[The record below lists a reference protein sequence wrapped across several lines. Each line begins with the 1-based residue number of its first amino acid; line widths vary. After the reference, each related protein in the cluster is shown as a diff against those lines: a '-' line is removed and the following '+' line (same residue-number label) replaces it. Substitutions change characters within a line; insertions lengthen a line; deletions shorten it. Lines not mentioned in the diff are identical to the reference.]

1 MATPHEPPTP
11 PPGGNDPADPVA
23 CLAPGCLAGRVA
35 VVTGGGTG
43 IGRATA
49 LALARLGAQ
58 VVVMGRREEKLAET
72 QSLVAA
78 GDLPITAIALDLRE
92 FDQVDAAL
100 DRILEQHTRVDLLVN
115 NAGGQFLAP
124 AETVSANGFRAV
136 TRLNLDAP
144 WYLTTR
150 IAARSMIP
158 HRYGKVVSVTMT
170 PRRGI
175 PYMAHSSAAR
185 AAIES
190 LTRTLAVEW
199 GQYGV
204 RIVAVA
210 PGIVHTEAWEGYGL
224 DPGTVAGSML
234 LKRLQSPAEVAAVIA
249 FCLSPAGDC
258 ITGTTFAA
266 DGGWDLVGPFP
277 AL

>member
-1 MATPHEPPTP
+1 MTPAP
-11 PPGGNDPADPVA
+11 DP
-23 CLAPGCLAGRVA
+23 LASLARGCLADRVA
-35 VVTGGGTG
+35 LVTGGGTG

-49 LALARLGAQ
+49 LALASLGAQ
-58 VVVMGRREEKLAET
+58 VVILGRRQDKLAET
-72 QSLVAA
+72 QSLVPDE
-78 GDLPITAIALDLRE
+78 DLPITAFPVDIRE
-92 FDQVDAAL
+92 FDQVDSAL
-100 DRILEQHTRVDLLVN
+100 DRILDEHGRIDLLVN
-115 NAGGQFLAP
+115 NAGGQFIAA
-124 AETVSANGFRAV
+124 AETVSPNGFRAV

-158 HRYGKVVSVTMT
+158 RQYGKVVSVTMT

-185 AAIES
+185 AAVES
-190 LTRTLAVEW
+190 LTKTLAVEW
-199 GQYGV
+199 GGHGI

-224 DPGTVAGSML
+224 DPATVAKSML
-234 LKRLQSPAEVAAVIA
+234 LKRLQTPEEVAAVIA
-249 FCLSPAGDC
+249 FCLSPAGDY
-258 ITGTTFAA
+258 ITGTTIAA

-277 AL
+277 AM

>member
-1 MATPHEPPTP
+1 M
-11 PPGGNDPADPVA
+11 NPVDVLRPD
-23 CLAPGCLAGRVA
+23 CLDGRVA
-35 VVTGGGTG
+35 LVTGGGSG

-49 LALARLGAQ
+49 LQLARLGAQ
-58 VVVMGRREEKLAET
+58 VVVMGRRAESLAET
-72 QSLVAA
+72 AA
-78 GDLPITAIALDLRE
+78 IGAQEGTLPITTVAVDLRE

-100 DRILEQHTRVDLLVN
+100 DTVLGQHGRIDLLVN

-124 AETVSANGFRAV
+124 AESVSANGFRAV

-158 HRYGKVVSVTMT
+158 NGYGKVVSVTMT
-170 PRRGI
+170 PLRGI

-185 AAIES
+185 AGVES

-199 GQYGV
+199 AGHGI
-204 RIVAVA
+204 RLVAVA

-224 DPGTVAGSML
+224 APEAVAKVVPAG
-234 LKRLQSPAEVAAVIA
+234 RLQTPEDVASVIA
-249 FCLSPAGDC
+249 FFLSPGGDYV
-258 ITGTTFAA
+258 TGATIVA
-266 DGGWDLVGPFP
+266 DGGWNLVGPNLL
-277 AL
+277 A

>member
-1 MATPHEPPTP
+1 VPPSP
-11 PPGGNDPADPVA
+11 DPVDV
-23 CLAPGCLAGRVA
+23 LRPGCLAGRVA
-35 VVTGGGTG
+35 LITGGGTG

-49 LALARLGAQ
+49 LALARLGAD
-58 VVVMGRREEKLAET
+58 VVIVGRRPEPLAET
-72 QSLVAA
+72 VALA
-78 GDLPITAIALDLRE
+78 DPEAPPITAIPLDVRE

-100 DRILEQHTRVDLLVN
+100 DQILAQHGRIDLLVN
-115 NAGGQFLAP
+115 NAGGQFLSP
-124 AETVSANGFRAV
+124 AEQVSPNGFRAV

-158 HRYGKVVSVTMT
+158 QGYGKVVSVTLT
-170 PRRGI
+170 PHRGI

-185 AAIES
+185 AAVES

-199 GQYGV
+199 GRYGI

-224 DPGTVAGSML
+224 DPATVSQSML
-234 LKRLQSPAEVAAVIA
+234 LGRLQTPEDVAATVA
-249 FCLSPAGDC
+249 FLLSPGGDY
-258 ITGTTFAA
+258 ITGTTIVS

-277 AL
+277 AM